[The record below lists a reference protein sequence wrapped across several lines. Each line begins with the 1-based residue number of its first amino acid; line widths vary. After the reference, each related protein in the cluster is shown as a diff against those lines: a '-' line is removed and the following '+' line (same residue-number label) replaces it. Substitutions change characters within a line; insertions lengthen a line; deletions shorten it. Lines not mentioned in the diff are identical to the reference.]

1 MVVVD
6 AWRLWDGAAHSC
18 TFRTTQG
25 IVHRWTQAAVLG
37 GLTVG
42 PAAVNAAVLELPR
55 GSGQAVVVQITAEA
69 VRR

>member
-18 TFRTTQG
+18 TFRTAQG

-42 PAAVNAAVLELPR
+42 PAAVNAAVTR
-55 GSGQAVVVQITAEA
+55 GSGQAVVAQITAEV